1 MADWITPKS
10 EAGIGDAVREAAAAG
25 TGLRLSGGGTRA
37 GIGQAIDAPG
47 RLSLAGHAGIELYEP
62 GSLTVVVKSGTPL
75 KTVTD
80 ALDAEG
86 QMLAFE
92 PMDHRGLFGTN
103 GEPTVGGMV
112 AANVS
117 GPRRVRAGACRDFL
131 LGVRFVDGTGRV
143 LKNGGR
149 VMKNVTGLDLSKLMC
164 GAHGTLGVLTEVSL
178 KVLPKPETA
187 RTLAFE
193 GLNPGAAVDLFC
205 AALRT
210 PYEVSGAAF
219 VGDTAYLRIEGFEI
233 QVAHRAARLS
243 DLFKDRDI
251 SGVEGVAHERLWA
264 DIRDVRHFADPGTA
278 LWRLSVKPTDAAAI
292 AGDVAD
298 RLGSSV
304 SLDWGGGLVWCAI
317 GEGQHDQAEI
327 VRAAVARRG
336 GHATLVRGSA
346 DRRRG
351 EAVFQPQADAV
362 AALSGRLKA
371 TFDPH
376 DVLNPGLMGY

>member
-1 MADWITPKS
+1 MVDWATPNS
-10 EAGIGDAVREAAAAG
+10 EAEIGEAVRDAADAG
-25 TGLRLSGGGTRA
+25 TALRLSGGGTRA

-47 RLSLAGHAGIELYEP
+47 RLSLAGHAGIDLYEP
-62 GSLTVVVKSGTPL
+62 GSLTVVAKSGTPL

-131 LGVRFVDGTGRV
+131 LGVRFVDGTGRI

-164 GAHGTLGVLTEVSL
+164 GAYGTLGVLTEVSL

-187 RTLAFE
+187 QTLAFE
-193 GLNPGAAVDLFC
+193 GLTPADAVDLFC
-205 AALRT
+205 SALRT
-210 PYEVSGAAF
+210 PYEVSGAAY

-251 SGVEGVAHERLWA
+251 AVVDGTAHDRLWA
-264 DIRDVRHFADPGTA
+264 DIRDVRHFADPGKA
-278 LWRLSVKPTDAAAI
+278 LWRLSVKPMDAAAI
-292 AGDVAD
+292 AGEVTD
-298 RLGSSV
+298 RLGGSV
-304 SLDWGGGLVWCAI
+304 SFDWGGGLVWCAI
-317 GEGQHDQAEI
+317 EEGKRDQADI
-327 VRAAVARRG
+327 VRAAVAGHG
-336 GHATLVRGSA
+336 GHATLIRGSEE
-346 DRRRG
+346 RRMS
-351 EAVFQPQADAV
+351 EAVFQPQAEAV
-362 AALSGRLKA
+362 VTLSGNLKA

-376 DVLNPGLMGY
+376 GVLNPGLMGY